1 MLTKDDKKWI
11 DGRRNA
17 DRKWVKANTVSRADL
32 KKGLTRYATKADLN
46 ETKVELKD
54 EISGSRIFFRNEM
67 AKMEQKIEDK
77 AASRHNELMDLFDG
91 LAKEVKNNE
100 EFRLVTN
107 HRLDRLEG
115 VSLDA

>member
-1 MLTKDDKKWI
+1 MLTKDDKKWA
-11 DGRRNA
+11 RE
-17 DRKWVKANTVSRADL
+17 NTVSKIDL
-32 KKGLTRYATKADLN
+32 KKTK
-46 ETKVELKD
+46 EELRD

-115 VSLDA
+115 VNLDA